1 MEREPAQC
9 ASQRDGQPASP
20 SARQAQARLRLRP
33 GQARARQQ
41 ARQLLAKGHRIL
53 QLHGGTASING
64 HARSETLPLKPERGS
79 KFDPYL

>member
-20 SARQAQARLRLRP
+20 SARQAQARP
-33 GQARARQQ
+33 SQARARQQ

-53 QLHGGTASING
+53 QLHGGTDSING
-64 HARSETLPLKPERGS
+64 HARSQTLRLKPERGS
-79 KFDPYL
+79 KCDPYS